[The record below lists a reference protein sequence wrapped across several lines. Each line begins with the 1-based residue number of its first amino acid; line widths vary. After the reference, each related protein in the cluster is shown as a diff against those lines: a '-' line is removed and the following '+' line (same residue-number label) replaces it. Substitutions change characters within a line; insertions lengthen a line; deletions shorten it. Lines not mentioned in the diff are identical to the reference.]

1 MDKQVMLTF
10 ETLTCK
16 NLVFFM
22 KNVSLCGE
30 KSQNLCK
37 F

>member
-1 MDKQVMLTF
+1 MDKQVMLIF
-10 ETLTCK
+10 ETLTCEK
-16 NLVFFM
+16 FVFFM

-30 KSQNLCK
+30 KSQKLCK

>member
-1 MDKQVMLTF
+1 MDKQVMLIF

-16 NLVFFM
+16 IFVFFM

-30 KSQNLCK
+30 KSKNLCK